1 MRENQL
7 KNTLKAGDVALGTLL
22 WEVRGRGVLHTLA
35 AAGMDFVMICSE
47 HSAYNLETVVELVHQ
62 AHAAGLSPV
71 VRIPDLE
78 YEHVT
83 RLLDS
88 GCQSLIAPHI
98 KTGDEVR
105 HFIEMAKYH
114 PQGKRGVAIYLG
126 ASTDY
131 EDVDAVQAMAHANA
145 NTLLGVIVET
155 AQAVENLDDIL
166 QPGLDLAL
174 VGTQDLAHSLGF
186 PGEFDRPELRDILG
200 RVRTLCRE
208 RGIATAGALTR
219 PDSVQTVIDSGA
231 QYILYGTDLVL
242 LRQAAL
248 RAANALAPFRKQ

>member
-1 MRENQL
+1 MRENTL
-7 KNTLKAGDVALGTLL
+7 KKTLKAGDVALGTLL
-22 WEVRGRGVLHTLA
+22 WEVRGRGVLYTLA
-35 AAGMDFVMICSE
+35 RAGMDFVMICSE
-47 HSAYNLETVVELVHQ
+47 HSAYNLETVVGLVHQ

-88 GCQSLIAPHI
+88 GCQSLIVPHV

-105 HFIEMAKYH
+105 RFIELAKYH

-126 ASTDY
+126 ANTDY

-145 NTLLGVIVET
+145 NTLLGVIIET

-166 QPGLDLAL
+166 QPGIDLAL

-186 PGEFDRPELRDILG
+186 PANLIDRSCAISLAACG
-200 RVRTLCRE
+200 RC
-208 RGIATAGALTR
+208 AKSAGLPR
-219 PDSVQTVIDSGA
+219 PG
-231 QYILYGTDLVL
+231 
-242 LRQAAL
+242 R
-248 RAANALAPFRKQ
+248 

>member
-131 EDVDAVQAMAHANA
+131 EDIDAVLAMAHANA

-186 PGEFDRPELRDILG
+186 PGEFDRPALRDILG

-219 PDSVQTVIDSGA
+219 PDAVQAVIDSGD

-248 RAANALAPFRKQ
+248 GAAHALAPFRKQ